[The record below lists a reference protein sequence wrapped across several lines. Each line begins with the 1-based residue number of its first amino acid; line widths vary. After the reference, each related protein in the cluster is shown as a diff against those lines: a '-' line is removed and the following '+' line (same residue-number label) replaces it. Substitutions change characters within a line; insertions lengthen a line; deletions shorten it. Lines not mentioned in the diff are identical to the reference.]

1 MVNTR
6 NTITFELWSRRAAQV
21 VGATLLVLL
30 CAATAQATIQYQVSL
45 MQRQEHRIGV
55 TMTVPD
61 VTGELVVQMPAWNGL
76 YQIRDFAHR
85 VQNVRAH
92 RLHDTGPPV
101 PVAVRKRD
109 KLTWVV
115 AASGTIR
122 LEYAVLWDEAS
133 PFSSQLNPEH
143 AFLNL
148 ATVLFYVPTR
158 RHEAVRVAF
167 TDLREGWR
175 IAVALP
181 AEDEFTFRATSYD
194 MLVDAPVEI
203 SAFSEFRFEVNGAR
217 IRVVV
222 HGSYSRDQLE
232 ADLRRIVAYQTH
244 LMRDVPFEEFLFLYH
259 FGEGGGGMEHA
270 NSTAIFTSSRD
281 STVRISAHEFFHL
294 WNVKRIRPQGL
305 EPVDYTRENYTRAL
319 WFAEGV
325 TSTYTDYTLV
335 RSGLWSP
342 RQFYNSLAQELD
354 ELEARPAHRWKSAE
368 EASLDAW
375 HEGYRL
381 YRRPDLSIS
390 YYNKG
395 YLLGVLLDILI
406 RDLSDNRASLD
417 DVLRYLNETY
427 ARQGRFYA
435 ESGGIQQAVGAVV
448 LRAGSAPATALPRIA
463 EFFARYVAGTDPL
476 PVDEWLERAG
486 LRRERNGDRSSITE
500 IVPATDRQRRL
511 REGLLRGTTDPT

>member
-1 MVNTR
+1 MDEMR
-6 NTITFELWSRRAAQV
+6 LWRAVHRVRIA
-21 VGATLLVLL
+21 LLVLL
-30 CAATAQATIQYQVSL
+30 CATSAQATIQYQVSL
-45 MQRQEHRIGV
+45 AQRQEHRIV
-55 TMTVPD
+55 VSMTVPE
-61 VTGELVVQMPAWNGL
+61 VKEELVVQMPAWNAL

-85 VQNVRAH
+85 VQDVRAH
-92 RLHDTGPPV
+92 RLQDPGTPV
-101 PVAVRKRD
+101 PVPVRKRD

-115 AASGTIR
+115 AAGGTIR
-122 LEYAVLWDEAS
+122 LEYAVFWDEAS
-133 PFSSQLNPEH
+133 PFSSQLNNEH

-148 ATVLFYVPTR
+148 ANVLFYVPTR
-158 RHEAVRVAF
+158 RHEEVRIAF

-181 AEDEFTFRATSYD
+181 AENEFSFRAASYD
-194 MLVDAPVEI
+194 ALVDAPVEI
-203 SAFSEFRFEVNGAR
+203 SSFSEFRFAVNGAR

-222 HGSYSRDQLE
+222 HGNYSRDRLE
-232 ADLRRIVAYQTH
+232 AELRRIVAYQTQ
-244 LMRDVPFEEFLFLYH
+244 LMREAPFEEFLFLYH

-270 NSTAIFTSSRD
+270 NSTAIFTSSSD
-281 STVRISAHEFFHL
+281 SMARVSAHEFFHL
-294 WNVKRIRPQGL
+294 WNVKRIRPRGL

-335 RSGLWSP
+335 RSGLWST
-342 RQFYNSLAQELD
+342 RQFYDSLAAELD

-427 ARQGRFYA
+427 AHRGRFYE
-435 ESGGIQQAVGAVV
+435 ESEGIQQAVEAVL
-448 LRAGSAPATALPRIA
+448 LRAGSAPANVLPRIA
-463 EFFARYVAGTDPL
+463 EFFVRYVAGTDPL
-476 PVDEWLERAG
+476 PADELLERVG
-486 LRRERNGDRSSITE
+486 LRREHDGGRSSITE
-500 IVPATDRQRRL
+500 IVPATERQRRI
-511 REGLLRGTTDPT
+511 REGWLRGSTDPNESEW

>member
-1 MVNTR
+1 MTCEV
-6 NTITFELWSRRAAQV
+6 WPRRAAQLLWT
-21 VGATLLVLL
+21 AWLVLL
-30 CAATAQATIQYQVSL
+30 CAATAQASIQYQVSL
-45 MQRQEHRIGV
+45 KQRQEHRFIV
-55 TMTVPD
+55 WMTVPD
-61 VTGELVVQMPAWNGL
+61 VTGELVVQMPAWNAL

-85 VQNVRAH
+85 VQNVRAYQ
-92 RLHDTGPPV
+92 LHDAGSAV

-115 AASGTIR
+115 AGRGTLR
-122 LEYAVLWDEAS
+122 LEYAVFWDEAS
-133 PFSSQLNPEH
+133 PFSSQLNTEH

-148 ATVLFYVPTR
+148 ATLLFYVPTR
-158 RHEAVRVAF
+158 RHEDVRIAF
-167 TDLREGWR
+167 TDLRDGWR
-175 IAVALP
+175 IATALP
-181 AEDEFTFRATSYD
+181 AEDAFTFRAASYD
-194 MLVDAPVEI
+194 LLVDAPVEI

-222 HGSYSRDQLE
+222 HGSYARDRLE
-232 ADLRRIVAYQTH
+232 ADLRRIVAYQTQ
-244 LMRDVPFEEFLFLYH
+244 LMREVPFEEFLFLYH

-270 NSTAIFTSSRD
+270 NSTAIFAGSHDSSAH
-281 STVRISAHEFFHL
+281 VSAHEFFHL

-305 EPVDYTRENYTRAL
+305 EPVDYSRENYTRAL

-325 TSTYTDYTLV
+325 TSTYADYTLV

-354 ELEARPAHRWKSAE
+354 ELESRPAHHWKSAE

-427 ARQGRFYA
+427 ARKGRFYE
-435 ESGGIQQAVGAVV
+435 ESEGIQQAVEVVV
-448 LRAGSAPATALPRIA
+448 LRAGSASAVARPRIV

-476 PVDEWLERAG
+476 PADEWLERAG
-486 LRRERNGDRSSITE
+486 LRRERNGGRSTIVE
-500 IVPATDRQRRL
+500 MVPATERQRRI
-511 REGLLRGTTDPT
+511 REGLLRGATDPP